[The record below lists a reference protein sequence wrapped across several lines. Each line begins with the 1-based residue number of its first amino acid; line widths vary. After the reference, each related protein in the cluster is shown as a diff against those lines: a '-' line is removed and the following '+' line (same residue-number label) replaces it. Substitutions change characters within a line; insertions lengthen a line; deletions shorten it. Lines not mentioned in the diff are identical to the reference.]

1 MFSSFLNGPMI
12 LKNTYKESILFL
24 GAYEDGLLSSIVY
37 FKHYQET
44 LVVQWLVYVM
54 VQYM

>member
-1 MFSSFLNGPMI
+1 MI